1 MTQTLDQIRAEIVAR
16 LDRER
21 DAVGACDAASLDAHR
36 RLDLASAELA
46 AHDRAVALFAPPPTP
61 EPAKRRD
68 IAALV
73 REALT
78 DDWQTIAQIAEK
90 TGLPPSRLLRVL
102 DRRRANAERDAGGG
116 QWRTRVRAGGLST

>member
-1 MTQTLDQIRAEIVAR
+1 MNTLDKIRAEIVAR
-16 LDRER
+16 FEAANLDCRNAAIAR
-21 DAVGACDAASLDAHR
+21 DIAA
-36 RLDLASAELA
+36 AELA
-46 AHDRAVALFAPPPTP
+46 LLDRVDAPSAPAAP